1 MTTDSL
7 RGIHILADVGDE
19 LLDRLR
25 SYGDTVTYKA
35 GKIILKQGG
44 AGDALYL
51 ILEGSVGAYTSDA
64 RGGENHLR
72 TIGSGGHFGE
82 VGVLEKGQRTA
93 NVRATSDCVLF
104 RISAEAFGKLKQDPA
119 LAVPILSGLCRSL
132 GLRLADVTNR
142 LTEVWASKNSWT
154 I

>member
-7 RGIHILADVGDE
+7 RGIHVLADVGDE

-25 SYGDTVTYKA
+25 SYGDTVECQA
-35 GKIILKQGG
+35 GKMILKQGG
-44 AGDALYL
+44 AGDALYF
-51 ILEGSVGAYTSDA
+51 ILEGSVGVYSSDT

-104 RISAEAFGKLKQDPA
+104 RISAEAFNRIKQDPA
-119 LAVPILSGLCRSL
+119 LAVPILNGLCRSL
-132 GLRLADVTNR
+132 ALRLSDVTSR
-142 LTEVWASKNSWT
+142 LAEVWACKNAWT

>member
-1 MTTDSL
+1 M
-7 RGIHILADVGDE
+7 G
-19 LLDRLR
+19 
-25 SYGDTVTYKA
+25 YGDTVNYKA
-35 GKIILKQGG
+35 GKIIVRQG
-44 AGDALYL
+44 AVGDALYF
-51 ILEGSVGAYTSDA
+51 ILEGSVGVYSSDR

-104 RISAEAFGKLKQDPA
+104 RISAEAFGRIKQDPA
-119 LAVPILSGLCRSL
+119 LAVPILNGLSRSL
-132 GLRLADVTNR
+132 ALRLADVTNR
-142 LTEVWASKNSWT
+142 LAEVWACKNAWT